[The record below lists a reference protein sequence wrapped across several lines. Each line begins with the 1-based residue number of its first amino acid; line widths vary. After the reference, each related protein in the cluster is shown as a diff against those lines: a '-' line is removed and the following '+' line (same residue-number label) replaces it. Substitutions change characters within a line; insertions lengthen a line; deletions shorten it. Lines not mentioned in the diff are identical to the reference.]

1 MTSVIKESAM
11 FTKTKNKIWQH
22 VVPSLLLLRVIAP
35 IYTGIDFKLT
45 DNFQSKVP
53 LALWINVASL
63 RGTLRVQIKPPPSD
77 QLWFGFTSM
86 PEIDVHLES
95 SVGDHKVTSGH
106 IASFLINRFKVLNF
120 SAAVLSCLL
129 QD

>member
-1 MTSVIKESAM
+1 MRPKVA
-11 FTKTKNKIWQH
+11 
-22 VVPSLLLLRVIAP
+22 SLLLLRVIAP

-53 LALWINVASL
+53 LTLRIKVASL

-77 QLWFGFTSM
+77 QLWFGFSSM
-86 PEIDVHLES
+86 PEIDINLDS
-95 SVGDHKVTSGH
+95 SVGEHKIASTR

-120 SAAVLSCLL
+120 SAALLSCSYIL
-129 QD
+129 